1 MKRSKNTEIVQNKWN
16 HQPQSIKKDKM
27 YSKLIFLVAISV
39 FSVSEA
45 VLELKKNAGNF
56 VNVGFYMGRRGKAVD
71 KIEIKVDFE
80 KMFEDADDVNETSLH
95 LEIKQGDGCWER
107 VNGSPRGKE
116 SFSWKVNISPCK
128 THSVRV
134 GVNRDDCIEYV
145 SPIESVGPA
154 TIEQIAQAHY
164 RLKSPESLIVRP
176 LTNESVSVSWA
187 QIECADSYDL
197 WYESHDGEVKKNITV
212 DANGETQ
219 TVVIEDLN
227 NCTDY
232 TMYVASRIGEKFSI
246 ESETDFST
254 CSFLPEN
261 GSDELIEEPVITST
275 RMCESL
281 IQECPMN
288 GPSLRMDNLIKP
300 NMSRDYEPD
309 FTRKNTSKTEMK
321 LLPETGAQ
329 TGNAMSLTQILS
341 LASLLLQTVSVIL
354 IL

>member
-1 MKRSKNTEIVQNKWN
+1 MGEQVESPTAEHQKR
-16 HQPQSIKKDKM
+16 KM
-27 YSKLIFLVAISV
+27 HPELIFLVVITF

-45 VLELKKNAGNF
+45 DLKLKENAGDF
-56 VNVGFYMGRRGKAVD
+56 VNVGFYMGRRGMAVD
-71 KIEIKVDFE
+71 KIQVKVDFE
-80 KMFEDADDVNETSLH
+80 EIFEDADEVNEDLLH
-95 LEIKQGDGCWER
+95 LEIRQEDGCWKR

-116 SFSWKVNISPCK
+116 SFSWKVKISPCK
-128 THSVRV
+128 RHSVRV
-134 GVNRDDCIEYV
+134 GLKRDDCIEYV
-145 SPIESVGPA
+145 SPVKNIGPA

-164 RLKSPESLIVRP
+164 RLKSPERLIVSP
-176 LTNESVSVSWA
+176 LTNDSVSVSWA

-212 DANGETQ
+212 DANNERQ
-219 TVVIEDLN
+219 HVVLEDLN

-232 TMYVASRIGEKFSI
+232 TMFVASRIGDKFSI

-254 CSFLPEN
+254 CNFSPEN
-261 GSDELIEEPVITST
+261 GSDELREEPVITST
-275 RMCESL
+275 KKCESL

-300 NMSRDYEPD
+300 NISHGHEPE
-309 FTRKNTSKTEMK
+309 FIGKNTSKSEIE
-321 LLPETGAQ
+321 LLPKTGAQ

-341 LASLLLQTVSVIL
+341 LARLLLQPVSVML